1 MSVVTRGVKNA
12 FRNWLR
18 TMAVVLI
25 LAIGI
30 GLSLSMLVA
39 NQSVGAKIAD
49 LKTKMGNTITI
60 NPAGA
65 QGFQG
70 GGEPLTA
77 ADATTV
83 NKVGHVTSVD
93 KAMNFRVRN
102 TAADNGQSV
111 MFGANGKN
119 DAPSMGT
126 TSLTSAIDAGTLGK
140 RFSISTDGQDT
151 SKAPQLPITGL
162 GVTGNYDQNGD
173 TLNITSGRA
182 ISSSD
187 TGNVAVIGKGLADK
201 NNLKVGDTFTAYD
214 TTFTVVGI
222 FDTGTEFQNG
232 SFEIPLSVAQRVT
245 NQTDE
250 IDIMVAH
257 VDSADNVNSTKD
269 AIKTALGSKADVN
282 TSGQNVQT
290 AIDSLQSV
298 QQISMIAFVGALVAA
313 AVITFL
319 VMLMIVRER
328 KKEIGVLKAIG
339 GSNTTIVG
347 QFIVESLVLVVL
359 GTIVGFGVSLVGSN
373 GIANALVSNSTN
385 QSATDDTNSSPSNSG
400 FHGGGAFHAI
410 RLDGG
415 KNSFQNSSEL
425 IGQVATSIGWITL
438 VYGLLAALGI
448 AIVGSAIPAWLI
460 SKVRPAE
467 VMRGE

>member
-18 TMAVVLI
+18 TLAVVLI

-39 NQSVGAKIAD
+39 NQAVGAKIAD

-65 QGFQG
+65 EGFQG
-70 GGEPLTA
+70 GGEPFKS
-77 ADATTV
+77 ADADTV
-83 NKVGHVTSVD
+83 SKVPHVSSVD
-93 KAMNFRVRN
+93 TAMTFRVRN
-102 TAADNGQSV
+102 SSADDGRHI
-111 MFGANGKN
+111 MFGNPNGSSQAGN
-119 DAPSMGT
+119 
-126 TSLTSAIDAGTLGK
+126 TSLNSAIDAGTLGK
-140 RFSISTDGQDT
+140 RFTVSSPDGEDT
-151 SKAPQLPITGL
+151 NQAPPQLPITGV
-162 GVTGNYDQNGD
+162 GVTGNYDQNGNV
-173 TLNITSGRA
+173 LNITSGRA

-187 TGNVAVIGKGLADK
+187 TDNVAVIGKGLADK

-222 FDTGTEFQNG
+222 FDAGTEFQNG

-245 NQTDE
+245 NQPDE
-250 IDIMVAH
+250 IDSMVARI
-257 VDSADNVNSTKD
+257 DSADNLNSTKD
-269 AIKTALGSKADVN
+269 AIKSALGSKADVN
-282 TSGQNVQT
+282 PGQQNVQT

-298 QQISMIAFVGALVAA
+298 QQISMIAFIGALVAA

-319 VMLMIVRER
+319 IMLMIVRER

-339 GSNTTIVG
+339 GSNTTIVS

-359 GTIVGFGVSLVGSN
+359 GTIVGFGVSSISSN

-385 QSATDDTNSSPSNSG
+385 TPASDQPDTTPKNGG
-400 FHGGGAFHAI
+400 FRGPGLIKVDA
-410 RLDGG
+410 G
-415 KNSFQNSSEL
+415 KNALQNSSAL
-425 IGQVATSIGWITL
+425 VGQVVTSVGWMTL

-448 AIVGSAIPAWLI
+448 AVVGSAIPAWLI